1 MTYSERI
8 ERLTIGRM
16 QNPIRGFLH
25 GGAALASLVGLG
37 VLAVET
43 WGRSAAFTGA
53 LVFGAALVIM
63 YTVSALYH
71 SIPWDPRWKTRLQRL
86 DHSIIYVVVAATFTP
101 FAIAALEGTRLAVA
115 LAMVWGVAVVGIAL
129 KALLP
134 SVKTWLSVTL
144 QMVMGWMAVVWTP
157 DIVERLGWGAVAL
170 IALGGLS
177 YTAGVVVFTT
187 ERPRLAPRTF
197 SYHELFHVL
206 VVVGSGIHFLA
217 IASYALPAIS

>member
-1 MTYSERI
+1 
-8 ERLTIGRM
+8 M

-25 GGAALASLVGLG
+25 GGAALASLAGLG
-37 VLAVET
+37 VLTVQT

-53 LVFGAALVIM
+53 LVFGTALVVM

-86 DHSIIYVVVAATFTP
+86 DHSSIYVVVAGTFTP
-101 FAIAALEGTRLAVA
+101 FAIAALEGTRLVA
-115 LAMVWGVAVVGIAL
+115 ALSTVWGVAVVGIAL
-129 KALLP
+129 KAFLP

-144 QMVMGWMAVVWTP
+144 QMVMGWMAVVWAP
-157 DIVERLGWGAVAL
+157 DIIGQLGWAAIAL

-177 YTAGVVVFTT
+177 YTAGVVVFSTK
-187 ERPRLAPRTF
+187 RPRLSPRTF

-206 VVVGSGIHFLA
+206 VVVGSGLHFLA
-217 IASYALPAIS
+217 IAWYALPAIR